1 MSVPVTANLFA
12 ALDTKKKKKSKVR
25 VVRAMHTRDVPYP
38 RRARTCRRC
47 RRSDVPSRTFPA
59 VVASAKRERSAAETA
74 TPATLRARTALT
86 S

>member
-38 RRARTCRRC
+38 RRARTCRR
-47 RRSDVPSRTFPA
+47 SDVPPRTFPA
-59 VVASAKRERSAAETA
+59 VVASAKRQRSAAETA
-74 TPATLRARTALT
+74 TPATPRARTALT